1 MLSHSMPLRRARGLV
16 LRLVRHRS
24 IAVLGGVALVAPGAW
39 IEFSGRVDAW
49 WAQGLALVLG
59 ATGVALIWTGWL
71 GNRPDWI
78 DSD

>member
-1 MLSHSMPLRRARGLV
+1 
-16 LRLVRHRS
+16 LVRHRV
-24 IAVLGGVALVAPGAW
+24 IAVLGGVALAAPGAW
-39 IEFSGRVDAW
+39 IEFSGHIEAW

-59 ATGVALIWTGWL
+59 ATGVALIWAGLL